1 MGENATL
8 YLGYVEKETGVKES
22 FPSKVIFYFF
32 TFQKSKKSRRLKI
45 NTISALR

>member
-8 YLGYVEKETGVKES
+8 YSGYVEKETGVKES

-32 TFQKSKKSRRLKI
+32 LLFKRVRK
-45 NTISALR
+45 AED